1 MLEVPVIHWAKRERA
16 VVGRKAAGF
25 GNPYTPEVGV
35 TRTFNHFKHS
45 SVPKGVEL
53 RSTQGYLIISDYIE
67 YRIGPERDRLK
78 HWQPKTTA

>member
-1 MLEVPVIHWAKRERA
+1 MIHWARGRGQWA
-16 VVGRKAAGF
+16 GRKGAGF

-53 RSTQGYLIISDYIE
+53 RSQGHLILSDYIE
-67 YRIGPERDRLK
+67 YRTGPERDRPLK
-78 HWQPKTTA
+78 NWQPKPTA